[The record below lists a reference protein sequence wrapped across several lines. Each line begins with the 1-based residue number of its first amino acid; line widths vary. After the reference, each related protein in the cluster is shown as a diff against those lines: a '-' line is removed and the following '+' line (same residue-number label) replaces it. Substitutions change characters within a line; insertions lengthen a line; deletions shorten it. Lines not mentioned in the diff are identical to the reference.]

1 VAVVLRID
9 DVYWGN
15 SRRVIRRTNN
25 TVIKSKKKKKTKK
38 KKKKKT
44 TKIVDKKLYRLSK
57 TNPYE
62 KPGRTEVLRT
72 GRQLLLH

>member
-15 SRRVIRRTNN
+15 SRRVNRRT
-25 TVIKSKKKKKTKK
+25 KKTVNKS

>member
-25 TVIKSKKKKKTKK
+25 TVIKS

>member
-25 TVIKSKKKKKTKK
+25 TVIKSKR
-38 KKKKKT
+38 KKKT

-62 KPGRTEVLRT
+62 KPGRTEVLQK

>member
-1 VAVVLRID
+1 MAVVLRID

-25 TVIKSKKKKKTKK
+25 TVIKS